1 MSKAISGIIATILLI
16 VVAVILV
23 GILLSWGQNFV
34 QKGTSN
40 ADNVIDTSCT
50 GASVNIISCDYNS
63 IAETIKFTLVN
74 AGSVPFST
82 DTNFNVLL
90 IDANNDLNS
99 SNLNVLDSAA
109 LGLGESAV
117 VTISDYV
124 GVVPIKLEL
133 RNTQCAGYYWA
144 KTCN

>member
-1 MSKAISGIIATILLI
+1 MKKAISGIIATILLI

-23 GILLSWGQNFV
+23 GMLFSWGQNFV

-40 ADNVIDTSCT
+40 ANDVIDTQCT
-50 GASVNIISCDYNS
+50 GAAINILSCDYNS
-63 IAETIKFTLVN
+63 IGKSIKFTFVN
-74 AGSVPFST
+74 SGSVAFSS

-99 SNLNVLDSAA
+99 SNLNILDSNSF
-109 LGLGESAV
+109 GLGESAV
-117 VTISDYV
+117 YIINDYV

-133 RNTQCAGYYWA
+133 RNTQCTGYSWP

>member
-1 MSKAISGIIATILLI
+1 MKKAISGIIATILLI
-16 VVAVILV
+16 VVAVILA

-40 ADNVIDTSCT
+40 ANEVIDTECT
-50 GASVNIISCDYNS
+50 GASVNILSCDYNS
-63 IAETIKFTLVN
+63 IGESIKFTFVN
-74 AGSVPFST
+74 SGSIAFSS

-99 SNLNVLDSAA
+99 SNLNILDSNSF
-109 LGLGESAV
+109 GLGESAV
-117 VTISDYV
+117 YTISDYV

-133 RNTQCAGYYWA
+133 RNTQCTGYSWS
-144 KTCN
+144 KICN